1 MDNPKRMTLFFPNTP
16 FPSHDNIPHSF
27 FHLLPLRV
35 RHAPLP
41 LFPPA
46 ASLGQSESGREGG
59 ESGGGG
65 GGGGVCPRGRERG
78 ERGGASG
85 DFASPYYTLLY
96 FGRGGISTMVQK

>member
-1 MDNPKRMTLFFPNTP
+1 MDNPKLMTLSFPNTP
-16 FPSHDNIPHSF
+16 FPSHDNIPHFF

-59 ESGGGG
+59 GRAAEAEEECVPGGE
-65 GGGGVCPRGRERG
+65 RGG